1 MKNIKFPVK
10 IKGDHS
16 VDLVPLSIQWNIFWM
31 LNNKFYHCY
40 NYIVQKEISNRTL
53 FSGWGFNL
61 NSHWSVLFTQVF
73 PVVIRWPGLAQ
84 CRWVPAG
91 RGLWPKPTPW
101 SWSSASSPWSAGRW
115 WRAWCSST
123 SPPLTR
129 WGRSN
134 VRHTL
139 LKPKL
144 QARGG
149 SFMPFMEMEAFSTFH
164 SNFGF
169 YIVNRGKE
177 MAL

>member
-16 VDLVPLSIQWNIFWM
+16 VDLVPLSIQWNIFRM
-31 LNNKFYHCY
+31 LKNKFYHCY

-73 PVVIRWPGLAQ
+73 PVVIRGPGLAQ
-84 CRWVPAG
+84 CRWVQQEDCDQRQHHDPDP
-91 RGLWPKPTPW
+91 R
-101 SWSSASSPWSAGRW
+101 
-115 WRAWCSST
+115 
-123 SPPLTR
+123 PPLRGQRAGDGGPGAARQVLHWQGEADQT
-129 WGRSN
+129 WD
-134 VRHTL
+134 TL
-139 LKPKL
+139 SPKL
-144 QARGG
+144 QA

-169 YIVNRGKE
+169 YIVNRAKE